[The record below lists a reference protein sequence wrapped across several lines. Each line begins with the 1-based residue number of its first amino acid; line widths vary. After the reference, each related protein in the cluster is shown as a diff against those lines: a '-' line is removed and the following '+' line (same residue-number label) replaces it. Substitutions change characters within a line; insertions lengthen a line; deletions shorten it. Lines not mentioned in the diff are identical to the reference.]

1 MLKKVALAD
10 AAALKKM
17 ALADAAAIEPPAPQI
32 EALPLAQ
39 EPGKGARKRHRLE
52 KELAIDRGSGAS
64 DFLVGL
70 APRAVGAPPQREAAV
85 GEDFFSRARAR
96 ARARPP
102 RSAGV
107 GPAVVPPAVPLSHF

>member
-10 AAALKKM
+10 AAALK
-17 ALADAAAIEPPAPQI
+17 PPPQMEAPPSQ
-32 EALPLAQ
+32 Q
-39 EPGKGARKRHRLE
+39 PGMGERKRLRVE
-52 KELAIDRGSGAS
+52 KELVIDRGSGAL
-64 DFLVGL
+64 DFLAGL
-70 APRAVGAPPQREAAV
+70 APRAVGAPPQRQTAV
-85 GEDFFSRARAR
+85 GEDYFSRVR